1 MKRSRSKPNIRR
13 RGVMA
18 VLAAIMLVMLLGF
31 IAFAVDIGYIGV
43 VRTQLQTAADAAAL
57 AAAGSSGGSQ
67 AEMVQTAQQ
76 FAEANKVAGRD
87 VQLNAGDVEF
97 GSWDAGAKEFT
108 PLSSGQVGTAVRVT
122 VRTGAGSGGE
132 TTLFFGRIFGMASL
146 AQEASAVAAVNPRD
160 IAFVVDLSGSMNDDT
175 DPRYSTSSPAMIQNV
190 YDDFGFGTY
199 PGNSQY
205 AGQSL
210 GIRNSSSW
218 VYYLTKRGGPLRGS
232 SIPAR
237 YRVTSSDSSSV
248 RTRKAYAWVMEVQ
261 LGDPDTGLMPN
272 MIPVP
277 NADNSANYNYWKS
290 FIYSY
295 RRKLGYKSYMKLM
308 MSKARDGKLAG
319 SYTPLSLKSSLCPC
333 PMHTETVGGESFSFP
348 PSEMPTHAA
357 RRAMIAALQVI
368 RDRNQT
374 ISNVNQ
380 KDWVSIIAFDS
391 ISKETIMLPLTDNY
405 SSAMQ
410 ICTQLQ
416 AAGMTGTEAGMGL
429 AYDHIKPENEGGMGR
444 NNANKIIVLLTD
456 GMPNQK
462 QSSTTTIN
470 NYISDNDSVWTD
482 PDTGEEVNNW
492 VTSGSYKNA
501 KNAALMQ
508 TSMMRGDNWYAFAA
522 GIGRGCDYDFMD
534 RVARM
539 GATAN
544 NDGESPR
551 GSDDPTVYE
560 AVLRQIFEDII
571 TNPKLRL
578 VQ

>member
-1 MKRSRSKPNIRR
+1 
-13 RGVMA
+13 MA